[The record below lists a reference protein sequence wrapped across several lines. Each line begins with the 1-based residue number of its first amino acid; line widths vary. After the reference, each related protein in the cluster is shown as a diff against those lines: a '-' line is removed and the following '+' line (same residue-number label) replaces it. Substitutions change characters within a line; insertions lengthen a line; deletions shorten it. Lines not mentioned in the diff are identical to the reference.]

1 MKIEQLDELKKDV
14 EEAVKKLLGDKL
26 RSIVLYGSYA
36 RGDYDLESDIDFAAI
51 TNIKNE
57 DLNAFT
63 NEIGEIITDLTLKYG
78 ILVTLILLNEETFNR
93 YGTILPFYNNIVKE
107 GIALYGSKS

>member
-1 MKIEQLDELKKDV
+1 MKVEQIEELKKEV
-14 EEAVKKLLGDKL
+14 ETATKHLLGDNLKK
-26 RSIVLYGSYA
+26 IILYGSYA
-36 RGDYDLESDIDFAAI
+36 RGDYDKESDIDFAAI

-78 ILVTLILLNEETFNR
+78 ILVTLILLNEEIFNG
-93 YGTILPFYNNIVKE
+93 YGTVLPFYDNIVKD